1 VSVLH
6 RRGERRTASLDGLN
20 QVLRMSGIQP
30 RGQGG
35 YTHVSEQQALQL
47 SAVWAC
53 VRLIA
58 DKVSGLPVDVYRK
71 VGDRRLEVS
80 PQPPIVSEPSALVSR
95 QTWVYQQLVSMLF
108 RGNGYGIV
116 TQVGVDGWPL
126 KVEIVHPD
134 CIEGHQ
140 ADQLS
145 PATWQFERRAVDAAS
160 IYHVS
165 AYNVPG
171 SVFGLAPITY
181 AARSL
186 GLGLAVDDYGTEVL
200 TGGGHPTAILSTD
213 QRVDDTTARTVK
225 DRFKTATRDDHLAVL
240 GAGLKYDR
248 VQISP
253 AEAQFLETRNATV
266 IDICRYFGCP
276 PESVYAAMS
285 GSSITYANREQR
297 ALDLLADSLQWW
309 MTRIEEKWSSLLP
322 RGQYVKF
329 NEQALLRVD
338 LLTKMR
344 AEDIQIRLGIKSR
357 DEIRALNDDPPIPDG
372 TGGEFLWPPYN
383 TVPDP
388 QGGPNA

>member
-1 VSVLH
+1 
-6 RRGERRTASLDGLN
+6 
-20 QVLRMSGIQP
+20 
-30 RGQGG
+30 
-35 YTHVSEQQALQL
+35 
-47 SAVWAC
+47 
-53 VRLIA
+53 
-58 DKVSGLPVDVYRK
+58 
-71 VGDRRLEVS
+71 
-80 PQPPIVSEPSALVSR
+80 
-95 QTWVYQQLVSMLF
+95 
-108 RGNGYGIV
+108 
-116 TQVGVDGWPL
+116 
-126 KVEIVHPD
+126 
-134 CIEGHQ
+134 
-140 ADQLS
+140 
-145 PATWQFERRAVDAAS
+145 
-160 IYHVS
+160 
-165 AYNVPG
+165 
-171 SVFGLAPITY
+171 
-181 AARSL
+181 
-186 GLGLAVDDYGTEVL
+186 
-200 TGGGHPTAILSTD
+200 
-213 QRVDDTTARTVK
+213 
-225 DRFKTATRDDHLAVL
+225 
-240 GAGLKYDR
+240 